1 MNSMNH
7 NPERVVTRFA
17 PSPTGVLHVG
27 SVRTALFSFLYA
39 RKYGGSFIL
48 RIEDT
53 DKERS
58 EKAYEEN
65 ILEGLRWLGITHDE
79 FYRQSERGDVYK
91 KYLEQLIASGAAYI
105 SQEEGGG
112 EGKRASVIRFK
123 NPNKKVVFRDEVR
136 GDIEIDT
143 TDLGDFVI
151 AKDLDTPLY
160 NFAVVVD
167 DFDMGVTH
175 VIRGDDGIANTPRQV
190 LIQEALGAP
199 RPIYAHLPL
208 ILAPDRSKLS
218 KRHGAV
224 SVTEYRDMGYLPE
237 AVVNFLALIGWNPG
251 GEQEVFSMEELTE
264 LFSLEKIQ
272 KAGAVFNLEKLNWL
286 NRHYLKD
293 LSEDSA
299 LQMIMA
305 ALPPQVKLFSEFNEG
320 LILKLLPVILERADN
335 IRGITDAFASHEYDY
350 FFTAPEYQ
358 SEQLLWKGETD
369 HVRTAKR
376 LETVIDMIQ
385 TVPDTQF
392 SAETIK
398 QAVWDFAEQEGRG
411 SVLWPTRFALSGR
424 ERSPDP
430 LLIASIIGKDETV
443 KRLLH
448 EVRALTA

>member
-1 MNSMNH
+1 MSTH
-7 NPERVVTRFA
+7 SAQRVVTRFA

-39 RKYGGSFIL
+39 RKHGGTFVL

-58 EKAYEEN
+58 KKEYEEN
-65 ILEGLRWLGITHDE
+65 IIEGLRWLGIIHDE

-105 SQEEGGG
+105 SQEEQAD
-112 EGKRASVIRFK
+112 EGKRTSVIRFK
-123 NPNKKVVFRDEVR
+123 NPNTKVVFRDEVR

-175 VIRGDDGIANTPRQV
+175 VIRGDDGIANTPRQI

-224 SVTEYRDMGYLPE
+224 SVTEYRDKGYLPE
-237 AVVNFLALIGWNPG
+237 ALLNFLALIGWNPG
-251 GEQEVFSMEELTE
+251 GEQEVFSLPELIE
-264 LFSLEKIQ
+264 LFTLEKIQ
-272 KAGAVFNLEKLNWL
+272 KAGAVFNSEKLNWL
-286 NRHYLKD
+286 NRHYLQA
-293 LSEDSA
+293 LSEDVA
-299 LQMIMA
+299 LRMV
-305 ALPPQVKLFSEFNEG
+305 LGVVPPQIKLRGGFSEARVR
-320 LILKLLPVILERADN
+320 KLLPVILERADHLQGV
-335 IRGITDAFASHEYDY
+335 RDAFAAGEYDY
-350 FFTAPEYQ
+350 AFAAPEYQ
-358 SEQLLWKGETD
+358 PEKLLWKNDTD
-369 HVRTAKR
+369 AMATAKR
-376 LETVIDMIQ
+376 LETVIDLLQ

-392 SAETIK
+392 DAETIK
-398 QAVWDFAEQEGRG
+398 QAVWDFAEEEGRG
-411 SVLWPTRFALSGR
+411 SVLWPIRFALSGR
-424 ERSPDP
+424 EKSPDP
-430 LLIASIIGKDETV
+430 FTIAAIIGKEETIT
-443 KRLLH
+443 RLM
-448 EVRALTA
+448 RAMRMLT

>member
-237 AVVNFLALIGWNPG
+237 AVVNFLALIGWN
-251 GEQEVFSMEELTE
+251 
-264 LFSLEKIQ
+264 
-272 KAGAVFNLEKLNWL
+272 
-286 NRHYLKD
+286 
-293 LSEDSA
+293 
-299 LQMIMA
+299 
-305 ALPPQVKLFSEFNEG
+305 
-320 LILKLLPVILERADN
+320 
-335 IRGITDAFASHEYDY
+335 
-350 FFTAPEYQ
+350 
-358 SEQLLWKGETD
+358 
-369 HVRTAKR
+369 
-376 LETVIDMIQ
+376 
-385 TVPDTQF
+385 
-392 SAETIK
+392 
-398 QAVWDFAEQEGRG
+398 
-411 SVLWPTRFALSGR
+411 
-424 ERSPDP
+424 
-430 LLIASIIGKDETV
+430 
-443 KRLLH
+443 
-448 EVRALTA
+448 

>member
-1 MNSMNH
+1 MNTNSAQ
-7 NPERVVTRFA
+7 RVVTRFA

-39 RKYGGSFIL
+39 RKHGGTFIL

-58 EKAYEEN
+58 TKEYEEN

-79 FYRQSERGDVYK
+79 FHRQSERGDVYK
-91 KYLEQLIASGAAYI
+91 KYLEQLIASGAAYV
-105 SQEEGGG
+105 SQEESEG
-112 EGKRASVIRFK
+112 EGKRSSVIRFK
-123 NPNKKVVFRDEVR
+123 NPNTKVVFRDEVR

-175 VIRGDDGIANTPRQV
+175 VIRGDDGIANTPRQI

-237 AVVNFLALIGWNPG
+237 ALVNFLALIGWNPG
-251 GEQEVFSMEELTE
+251 GEQEIFSIDELTE
-264 LFSLEKIQ
+264 LFTLEKIQ
-272 KAGAVFNLEKLNWL
+272 KAGAVFNIEKLNWL
-286 NRHYLKD
+286 NRHYL
-293 LSEDSA
+293 
-299 LQMIMA
+299 QT
-305 ALPPQVKLFSEFNEG
+305 LPPDVALRMVMGVVPPALKLRAGFTEERMRR
-320 LILKLLPVILERADN
+320 LLPVVLERADHLHSV
-335 IRGITDAFASHEYDY
+335 RDAFAAGEYD
-350 FFTAPEYQ
+350 FAFDAPEYAP
-358 SEQLLWKGETD
+358 EKLLWKNDTD
-369 HVRTAKR
+369 TMATAKR
-376 LETVIDMIQ
+376 LETVIDLIQ
-385 TVPDTQF
+385 TVPDAHF
-392 SAETIK
+392 DAETIK
-398 QAVWDFAEQEGRG
+398 QAVWNFAEEEGRG

-424 ERSPDP
+424 EKSPDP
-430 LLIASIIGKDETV
+430 FALAAIVGKEEAV
-443 KRLLH
+443 ARLAH
-448 EVRALTA
+448 AVRALTS